1 MFLLCI
7 VSHLPIVIKGFVSSV
22 CNHAFSTVIVP
33 DEENVFLRVLSSSQH
48 DVSESGFVVQ
58 FRHKVGDHRVSFVR
72 PDCKV

>member
-48 DVSESGFVVQ
+48 DVSSPVLH
-58 FRHKVGDHRVSFVR
+58 RHKVGDHRVSFVR